1 MPKQPPEKMAAA
13 AELEQLIPRPKIEVL
28 ERGLAN
34 VFGLPST
41 EVKLKDPEMVTHWCN
56 TAISGNQ
63 LGKYLDAGYLKVR
76 PEMLADPDRV
86 SFTVSPDGYV
96 TNGPR
101 HQEILLYTLRS
112 WYLKRQ
118 QKKSDLNR
126 KSMTPAGM
134 KREVVEAAASR
145 YGDEAGEFLDRRS
158 GPVGEVRDSYERIA
172 VRPGEE

>member
-1 MPKQPPEKMAAA
+1 MAKPKVPQTTP
-13 AELEQLIPRPKIEVL
+13 ELEQLIPTPRVEVL

-41 EVKLKDPEMVTHWCN
+41 EIKLKRPEMICHWCN

-76 PEMLADPDRV
+76 PEMLADKDRV
-86 SFTVSPDGYV
+86 AFHVSPEGYV

-101 HQEILLYTLRS
+101 HEEILLYTLES
-112 WYLKRQ
+112 NYIARQ
-118 QKKSDLNR
+118 RRKSEINR
-126 KSMTPAGM
+126 KSMSPGGL
-134 KREVVEAAASR
+134 KREVVEAASQQL
-145 YGDEAGEFLDRRS
+145 GDEAAEFLNRT
-158 GPVGEVRDSYERIA
+158 GPVGTVTDKYERIA